1 MEQHLRARP
10 ELLPAILTTLFEM
23 VLFEDVGNQWSLSR
37 PMLALILVNEDI
49 YLHLQ
54 RQIIDAQP
62 ADKCGPCP
70 SLRQSRRLPDLH
82 PRESGMCS
90 RLLLRVHARLC
101 SFVCPGTWLSPRWS
115 AWRWVQEEPSHSL
128 PGEAHGR
135 RQ

>member
-70 SLRQSRRLPDLH
+70 SLRQSRRRTCTRGKVECVRACCCVCMHVCAPSSAL
-82 PRESGMCS
+82 
-90 RLLLRVHARLC
+90 AR
-101 SFVCPGTWLSPRWS
+101 G
-115 AWRWVQEEPSHSL
+115 
-128 PGEAHGR
+128 
-135 RQ
+135 